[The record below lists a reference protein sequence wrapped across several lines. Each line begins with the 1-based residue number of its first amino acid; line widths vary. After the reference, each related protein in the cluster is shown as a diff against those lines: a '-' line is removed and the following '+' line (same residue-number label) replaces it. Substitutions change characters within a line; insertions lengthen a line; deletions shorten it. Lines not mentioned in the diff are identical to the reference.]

1 MKIKAKI
8 GTAIAIAALM
18 ALPVQM
24 AFAAEASPTIESTS
38 VQDDGVIVVRS
49 NTGDTWYNFPFS
61 ESGSTWATSGRAK
74 EDSSSAYI
82 QVVTMTMDYCKVY
95 IDGGRTIDGPWSN
108 QVSYW
113 SGSATGN
120 SCSVTS
126 TGQFGIMNKV
136 NENGLGYARLTGWAC
151 SQPGELSG
159 YWSPDSWGTYPKI
172 ND

>member
-8 GTAIAIAALM
+8 GTAIAMAALM

-24 AFAAEASPTIESTS
+24 AFAAEASPTIEEEY
-38 VQDDGVIVVRS
+38 VQGDGIIVARS
-49 NTGDTWYNFPFS
+49 NTGDSWYRFPFDTN
-61 ESGSTWATSGRAK
+61 GSTWATDGRSK
-74 EDSSSAYI
+74 EDASSAYI
-82 QVVTMTMDYCKVY
+82 QVRTMTMDYCKVY
-95 IDGGRTIDGPWSN
+95 IDGGETINGPWSN

-113 SGSATGN
+113 SGTNTGN

-126 TGQFGIMNKV
+126 PGQFGIMNRV
-136 NENGLGYARLTGWAC
+136 NENELGYARLTGWAC
-151 SQPGELSG
+151 SQPGVLAG